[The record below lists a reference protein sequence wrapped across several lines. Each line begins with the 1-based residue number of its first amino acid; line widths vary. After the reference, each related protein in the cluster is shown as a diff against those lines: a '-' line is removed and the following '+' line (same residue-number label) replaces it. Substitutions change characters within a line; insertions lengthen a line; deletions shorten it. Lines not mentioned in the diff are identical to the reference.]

1 MVVLITQ
8 KVPDSLRGELSRWM
22 IEPRTGVFIGQ
33 VSAMVRDK
41 LWELA
46 TKGARD
52 GGVILLWSSST
63 EQGFQWRIH
72 GETTREMRDF
82 EGLFLTYIPPG
93 AGKGKK
99 RLLLPAD
106 SAVNGPKDLPSLD
119 EVTAIPEIEEED
131 LPDDDVE

>member
-8 KVPDSLRGELSRWM
+8 KVPASLRGELSRWM
-22 IEPRTGVFIGQ
+22 IEPRTGVFVGQ
-33 VSAMVRDK
+33 VSGMVRDK

-52 GGVILLWSSST
+52 GGVILLWSSPA

-106 SAVNGPKDLPSLD
+106 SAVAAPEDLLSTD
-119 EVTAIPEIEEED
+119 QMTVIPEMEDVSDDEIE
-131 LPDDDVE
+131 

>member
-8 KVPDSLRGELSRWM
+8 KVPASLRGELSRWM
-22 IEPRTGVFIGQ
+22 IEPRTGVFIGK

-63 EQGFQWRIH
+63 EQGFQWRIY

-106 SAVNGPKDLPSLD
+106 SAENASEDLPSLD
-119 EVTAIPEIEEED
+119 ELTNIPEMEQED
-131 LPDDDVE
+131 LSSDEIE